1 MIGRNVKKHYIRFGS
16 FPSYTLSQCSEYIKI
31 PRSEIPNRIKVKEI
45 MNQYNDIVKIG
56 YDEDRY
62 FVSLSHEEFFKQ

>member
-45 MNQYNDIVKIG
+45 MKKHKDIVS